1 MPLTYAS
8 IGQMNKVIKVKG
20 QEKVKKFLES
30 LGFVEGS
37 DVVIVSQLSGN
48 VIVNIKQTRVAISK
62 EMANKIIVKE
72 G

>member
-8 IGQMNKVIKVKG
+8 IGQLNKVIKIKG

-48 VIVNIKQTRVAISK
+48 VIVSIKQTRVAISK

>member
-1 MPLTYAS
+1 MPLTYAN
-8 IGQMNKVIKVKG
+8 IGQVTKVIQVKG

-30 LGFVEGS
+30 LGFIEGT

-48 VIVNIKQTRVAISK
+48 VIVNVKQTRVAISK
-62 EMANKIIVKE
+62 EMAHKIIVKE

>member
-1 MPLTYAS
+1 MPLTYAN
-8 IGQMNKVIKVKG
+8 IGQVTKVMKIKG

-30 LGFVEGS
+30 LGFIEGV

-48 VIVNIKQTRVAISK
+48 VIVSVKQTRVAISK
-62 EMANKIIVKE
+62 EMAHKIIVKE